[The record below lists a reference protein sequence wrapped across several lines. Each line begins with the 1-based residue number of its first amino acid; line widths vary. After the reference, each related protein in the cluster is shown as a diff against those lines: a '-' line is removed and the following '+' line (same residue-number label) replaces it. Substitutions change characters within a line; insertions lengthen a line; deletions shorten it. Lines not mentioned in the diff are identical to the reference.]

1 MYLIRMFELYLNV
14 VDLIRKFVVIIM
26 DIWMKIIENNWY
38 YFEKEL
44 FVNNNENIIIFNVLY
59 IFYSKNWIWLILFFN
74 VFDLVNVLKMYFFF
88 RLVFFDRNYLFL

>member
-59 IFYSKNWIWLILFFN
+59 IFYSKNWIWLILYFN

-88 RLVFFDRNYLFL
+88 RLVFFDRN

>member
-26 DIWMKIIENNWY
+26 DIWMKIIENDWY

-88 RLVFFDRNYLFL
+88 RLVFFDRN

>member
-44 FVNNNENIIIFNVLY
+44 FVSNNENIIIFNVLY

-88 RLVFFDRNYLFL
+88 RLVFFDRN

>member
-1 MYLIRMFELYLNV
+1 MYLYVIRMFELYLNV

-88 RLVFFDRNYLFL
+88 RLVFFDRN

>member
-88 RLVFFDRNYLFL
+88 RLVFFDRN

>member
-14 VDLIRKFVVIIM
+14 VDLIFVVIIM

-88 RLVFFDRNYLFL
+88 RLVFFGRN

>member
-1 MYLIRMFELYLNV
+1 MFKLYLNV
-14 VDLIRKFVVIIM
+14 VDLIFVVIIM

-88 RLVFFDRNYLFL
+88 RLVFFDRN

>member
-1 MYLIRMFELYLNV
+1 MYLIRMFKLYLNV

-88 RLVFFDRNYLFL
+88 RLVFFDRN

>member
-1 MYLIRMFELYLNV
+1 MFKLYLNV

-59 IFYSKNWIWLILFFN
+59 IFYSKIWIWLILFFN

-88 RLVFFDRNYLFL
+88 RLVFFDRN

>member
-1 MYLIRMFELYLNV
+1 MYLIMMFELYLNV

-88 RLVFFDRNYLFL
+88 RLVFFDRN